1 MNALLAVESALG
13 ISEANANQISV
24 FPNPVENNLQ
34 FQSNVSL
41 VEIQFVDTLSRL
53 IDSHIDANGIRMHDV
68 SNLTKGLYF
77 VTVLS
82 ENATSKTFKILKK

>member
-1 MNALLAVESALG
+1 LNALLAVESALG

-41 VEIQFVDTLSRL
+41 VEIQIVDTLGRL
-53 IDSHIDANGIRMHDV
+53 IDSHTDANVIRMHDV
-68 SNLTKGLYF
+68 Q
-77 VTVLS
+77 
-82 ENATSKTFKILKK
+82 I

>member
-1 MNALLAVESALG
+1 LNALLAVESALG

-53 IDSHIDANGIRMHDV
+53 IDSHTDANGIRMHDV